1 MRSELPSFPLDPS
14 QPLDRSEVETTQHV
28 PALRA
33 EANGTMEIAAGDVLD
48 VLDVADVSPKRDANG
63 TMEITPGDVL
73 EVTAAA
79 GALAAAPPS
88 ARVPVAPIT
97 APLPLSAPTPTPLP
111 MPAALPAPTPLPMRA
126 ALAMPIPSPIG
137 VTPAPAPAPTPSPA
151 GMTGVLPAWPF
162 TAQPAPSSRAA
173 LPSHASESP
182 PVDDA
187 ASTWTLQVQA
197 WRRPGPWT
205 GRRLRGALITAG
217 VLGFAVLVSVAA
229 LVVHLAR
236 VTHAADP
243 ADDPTAA
250 ATLVGRD
257 AAARLAE
264 AAATRE
270 GEGAM
275 SVSTGAAAEATAPD
289 PSSPDAL
296 PIAGRGTK
304 ASSAH
309 HAAAPAA
316 PASGGQG
323 WLRTNGA
330 EHGELVFVD
339 GVLAGKSPAPIHVA
353 CGAHNVSVGSG
364 ARHRVV
370 VPCGGTVAVR

>member
-14 QPLDRSEVETTQHV
+14 QPLDRSEVETRQHV

-33 EANGTMEIAAGDVLD
+33 EANGTMEIAVGDVLD
-48 VLDVADVSPKRDANG
+48 VVDLADVSPKRDANG

-88 ARVPVAPIT
+88 A
-97 APLPLSAPTPTPLP
+97 
-111 MPAALPAPTPLPMRA
+111 LPAPTPLPMRA
-126 ALAMPIPSPIG
+126 AIAMPIPSPI
-137 VTPAPAPAPTPSPA
+137 VVAPAPAPAPAPTPTPSAA

-229 LVVHLAR
+229 LVVHLVR

-275 SVSTGAAAEATAPD
+275 SVSTGAAAEAAAPD

-296 PIAGRGTK
+296 PIAGRG
-304 ASSAH
+304 ASASATPSSHAH
-309 HAAAPAA
+309 HAAVAAPAA